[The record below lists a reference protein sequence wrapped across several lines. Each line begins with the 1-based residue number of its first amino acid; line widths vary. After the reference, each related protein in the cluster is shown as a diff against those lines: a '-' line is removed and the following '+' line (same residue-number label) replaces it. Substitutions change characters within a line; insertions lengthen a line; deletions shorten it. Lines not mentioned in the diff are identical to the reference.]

1 MFAVFDF
8 VSASLNCRMCL
19 P

>member
-19 P
+19 S